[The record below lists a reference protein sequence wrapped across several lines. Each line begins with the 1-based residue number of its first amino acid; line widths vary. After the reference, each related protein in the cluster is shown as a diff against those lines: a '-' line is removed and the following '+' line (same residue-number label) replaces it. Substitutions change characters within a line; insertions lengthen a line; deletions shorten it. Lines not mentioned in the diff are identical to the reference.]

1 MDLIDFQ
8 RNNSEWNRRKFDSKP
23 SIPIVPLSRSAVH
36 VENLVKKQWMQSSS
50 YCSSDVS
57 FSPSRE
63 PRQSIIVSHLHT
75 SPAFE
80 VLIARTHVTAQQQ
93 HGTVTVRI

>member
-1 MDLIDFQ
+1 MDRFSTEQSGCVKYFLPNQKVRLYI
-8 RNNSEWNRRKFDSKP
+8 
-23 SIPIVPLSRSAVH
+23 
-36 VENLVKKQWMQSSS
+36 KKQWMQSSS
-50 YCSSDVS
+50 SCSLDVS

-63 PRQSIIVSHLHT
+63 PRRSIIVSHLHT
-75 SPAFE
+75 LPAFE